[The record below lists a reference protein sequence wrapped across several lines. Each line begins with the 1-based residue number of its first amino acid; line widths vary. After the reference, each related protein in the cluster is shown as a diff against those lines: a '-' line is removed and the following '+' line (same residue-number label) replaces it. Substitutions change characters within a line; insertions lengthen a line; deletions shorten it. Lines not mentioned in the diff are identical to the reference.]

1 MSEWPSQ
8 APRLIQIKASEDGS
22 HRIELLKGVSA
33 QEQAV
38 TTELSSLSYSA
49 PVLAALVV
57 GDIEATMRTLTVD
70 VGNLCR
76 DHRHWEPCRGPKLSV
91 VCVLQRSQ
99 RRRHKLR
106 VHDIPTMHGHSARA
120 RQ

>member
-38 TTELSSLSYSA
+38 TTE
-49 PVLAALVV
+49 
-57 GDIEATMRTLTVD
+57 IE
-70 VGNLCR
+70 
-76 DHRHWEPCRGPKLSV
+76 
-91 VCVLQRSQ
+91 
-99 RRRHKLR
+99 
-106 VHDIPTMHGHSARA
+106 
-120 RQ
+120 